1 MAPGVYYIE
10 RLMINDFGLHNIGIN
25 MAPGVYYIER
35 LMINDFGLHNIG

>member
-10 RLMINDFGLHNIGIN
+10 RLMINDFGLHNKIN